1 MTKSIISELCDCV
14 MQSYEESDAR
24 DMEQELI
31 AKDISSLANQLVP
44 EHKAQ
49 LVSLL
54 DRINNADSQ
63 AYYKAFENG
72 MQVAMVLFSKTD

>member
-31 AKDISSLANQLVP
+31 AKDISSLAINLYLNIR
-44 EHKAQ
+44 H
-49 LVSLL
+49 SLFH
-54 DRINNADSQ
+54 
-63 AYYKAFENG
+63 Y
-72 MQVAMVLFSKTD
+72 